1 MIRGFLDK
9 AKEAETSIT
18 GGHSVRNPWV
28 MIGGVAMSVVDEED
42 MIKNNAQPG
51 DKLILTKPL
60 GTQLATNVKEW
71 QINAKRNKK
80 D

>member
-28 MIGGVAMSVVDEED
+28 MIGGVAMSVVD
-42 MIKNNAQPG
+42 
-51 DKLILTKPL
+51 
-60 GTQLATNVKEW
+60 
-71 QINAKRNKK
+71 
-80 D
+80 